1 MSRETRF
8 PRGVH
13 HDFAPIRPGHFWF
26 ETRREII
33 VREIGALPRHGSGL
47 GLEIGCGDGFVLS
60 RLPGRRWIG
69 VEQSMED
76 ARTVNH
82 VHGNAAV
89 VASGVALPLRTRFD
103 VVAALD
109 VLEHL
114 ADDVGALR
122 AWRAALAPE
131 GRLVVTVPAGPE
143 LWSRRDDFAGHV
155 RRYTR
160 PGLRRAVE
168 AAGFE
173 VESLRPLFRSLWPAA
188 WIGARLQSRGA
199 VTDAA
204 REYSVAATANALLR
218 TTLRLEERLFGRS
231 ERGRGTSW
239 LLMARPAPPGLEG
252 VPA

>member
-1 MSRETRF
+1 MNRETQF

-33 VREIGALPRHGSGL
+33 VREIGALSRHGSGF

-60 RLPGRRWIG
+60 RLPGRNWIG

-76 ARTVNH
+76 AWTVSH
-82 VHGNAAV
+82 VHGKVAV
-89 VASGVALPLRTRFD
+89 VGSGVALPVRTRFD

-122 AWRAALAPE
+122 VWRGALAPD

-160 PGLRRAVE
+160 SGLRQAVE

-188 WIGARLQSRGA
+188 WIGARFGSRGA
-199 VTDAA
+199 VTDSA
-204 REYSVAATANALLR
+204 REYSVAGPANALLR
-218 TTLRLEERLFGRS
+218 MTLRLEERLLGRS
-231 ERGRGTSW
+231 KRGRGTSW
-239 LLMARPAPPGLEG
+239 LLTARHPEPAEH
-252 VPA
+252 PAA